1 MYTHSLQYISL
12 NVKLQKGGE
21 YMNEWVQLIQTVG
34 FPISMCFAMAWY
46 INKITSEITSTLVRI
61 ETVLEHLERGDES

>member
-1 MYTHSLQYISL
+1 ML
-12 NVKLQKGGE
+12 NYKKGGE